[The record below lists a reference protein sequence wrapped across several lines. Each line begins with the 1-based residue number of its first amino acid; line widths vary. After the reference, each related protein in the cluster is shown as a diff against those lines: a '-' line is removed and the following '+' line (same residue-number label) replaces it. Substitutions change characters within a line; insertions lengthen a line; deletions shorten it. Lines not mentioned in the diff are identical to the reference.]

1 MYRYLRSSFS
11 ILIRPSYV
19 QSQILYEC
27 NFDNATLNEN
37 CFTTD
42 VLLISNFA
50 FLIDQ
55 PLDHPASDVTSTL
68 KPMNNGQECYCPTE
82 NDENSEC
89 APGQYDAFQ
98 FCDNTTNSFQLKAEL
113 NNINVTSEQYLIY
126 YYYISNISQKR
137 IPIIKEVNGT
147 NETIDFV
154 TSSHFNGWTKHEILF
169 NATESGYK
177 IYFDLQKTSSEIS
190 LFHIALDEISIRQVN
205 ADM

>member
-27 NFDNATLNEN
+27 NFDNATLNEK

-68 KPMNNGQECYCPTE
+68 KPMNNGQVC
-82 NDENSEC
+82 
-89 APGQYDAFQ
+89 
-98 FCDNTTNSFQLKAEL
+98 QLPYKAEL

-137 IPIIKEVNGT
+137 IPIIKEVDGT

-190 LFHIALDEISIRQVN
+190 LFHIALDEISI
-205 ADM
+205 